1 MPAAHASQPE
11 KAPEPA
17 KQKLTVDQ
25 MEKRITSTLEEY
37 VEIIELNEVVETLK
51 ALPSRECY
59 PFVIFKAV
67 EMCCDVSKH
76 KDCLV
81 SQFVIRLPLRCSA
94 RALCCLCDVQSLKE
108 YVTVWAYG
116 CVLVCFVQVKLLGQ
130 MFENKVLSAK
140 ELEEGMGKFLQ
151 ELEDIAIAVPSA
163 PKTACEFL
171 VHGIEDKYLSWAW
184 VQGCV
189 DKYSDKEKFFGT
201 LLATLL
207 SELGAKDAYLAWRK
221 AGEAGVSI
229 AGFGIKDES
238 ALIEQYKLDSLFPLV
253 KLIPEL
259 LAGDMS
265 DEEIIAEMEKTTRDL
280 ELTVDREISRMLV
293 RCVLQKAV
301 AELGG
306 AEKLQKHEG
315 EALIVAEEKAALQ
328 KRKAL
333 LKKWLDKECD
343 QAFALFE
350 VQKCA
355 QEMGYPKG
363 LSLNPNT

>member
-1 MPAAHASQPE
+1 M
-11 KAPEPA
+11 
-17 KQKLTVDQ
+17 
-25 MEKRITSTLEEY
+25 
-37 VEIIELNEVVETLK
+37 
-51 ALPSRECY
+51 
-59 PFVIFKAV
+59 
-67 EMCCDVSKH
+67 
-76 KDCLV
+76 
-81 SQFVIRLPLRCSA
+81 
-94 RALCCLCDVQSLKE
+94 
-108 YVTVWAYG
+108 
-116 CVLVCFVQVKLLGQ
+116 QVKLLGQ
-130 MFENKVLSAK
+130 MFEKKVLSAK
-140 ELEEGMGKFLQ
+140 ELQEGIGNFLKD
-151 ELEDIAIAVPSA
+151 LEDIAIDVPSA
-163 PKTACEFL
+163 PKTVCEFL

-184 VQGCV
+184 VQEMV

-207 SELGAKDAYLAWRK
+207 SELGAKDAHLAWRK
-221 AGEAGVSI
+221 AGEDGVSI
-229 AGFGIKDES
+229 AGFGIKDEC

-259 LAGDMS
+259 LAGDAS
-265 DEEIIAEMEKTTRDL
+265 DDDIIANIEKTTGDL
-280 ELTVDREISRMLV
+280 ELKVDREISRMLV

-315 EALIVAEEKAALQ
+315 EALIVPEEKAALA

-333 LKKWLDKECD
+333 MKKWLDKECD

-363 LSLNPNT
+363 LSLNLKRKPYALQVQPGHR